1 MVICGIERVETN
13 MTLDTMAK
21 LAPAV
26 GLEVPAMLMGSS
38 VGARPWRLGASSV
51 IHLAMRA
58 QYTPI
63 ACDGAAAVQRGL
75 WAADPLAEASVRQ
88 RSNVARLIP
97 TSRDTKPIAE
107 LSGGNSLALI
117 RSL

>member
-1 MVICGIERVETN
+1 MFRIYTVINRISRKARWGYAQTFPMVICGIERVETN

-26 GLEVPAMLMGSS
+26 GLEVPAMLMGS

-63 ACDGAAAVQRGL
+63 ACDGAAVVQRGL
-75 WAADPLAEASVRQ
+75 
-88 RSNVARLIP
+88 
-97 TSRDTKPIAE
+97 
-107 LSGGNSLALI
+107 
-117 RSL
+117 